1 MKAPSTLRLLYAF
14 ALLAA
19 GFTGLGISWTGFG
32 RQLDTYAYDFIF
44 RLHRPPFWTT
54 ESAILAIDEASLK
67 AFGGIRGVRHALAAG
82 LDLVRPA
89 APRAVAVDVILSDA
103 ADEASDAEL
112 EAAFRRTPNLVLA
125 ADLLPAASG
134 WEDPI
139 PRFARWAAAI
149 GHVHAELDRLDGVS
163 REVPLERASPR
174 ERHWALA
181 LEAFRV
187 SRHATVLETP
197 RDLEVAGIT
206 IPSAIATGRD
216 LRIRYVP
223 PGMPPIPSVSVQQL
237 RLDPTLARQFAGK
250 VVFVGETAQTDV
262 HDRLVTPYSG
272 GAQMAGIEIHANAYE
287 TLAHQLF
294 LTDASN
300 TAVLLW
306 CAFLVTA
313 AGVTFAIAAGW
324 RANAASALL
333 LIAAHALPYWAFT
346 RGVVFPLMPGVSA
359 LWLAIVTAAF
369 WRHFITRR
377 YLKTAEDQRS
387 RYQQAMHF
395 VTHEM
400 RTPLTAIQGS
410 SELLGRY
417 ALPEAKRTQMA
428 AMINAES
435 KRLAGMIQTFLNVE
449 RLSAGQMQLQR
460 AGFSPEQWIAACIE
474 RVRPL
479 AQAKD
484 IAIEARG
491 ETPGTLSGDRELLE
505 YALYNLLTNAVKY
518 SPPHTRVEVL
528 SALTNGALR
537 VSVKDQ
543 GIGMDRQ
550 EARRVFDKFYRTD
563 KAERSGEVGSGIG
576 LSIVDE
582 IARQHGGSVRV
593 ESAPGHGSTFT
604 LLLPCHAAAPLPVDS
619 RDAGR

>member
-1 MKAPSTLRLLYAF
+1 M
-14 ALLAA
+14 
-19 GFTGLGISWTGFG
+19 
-32 RQLDTYAYDFIF
+32 
-44 RLHRPPFWTT
+44 
-54 ESAILAIDEASLK
+54 
-67 AFGGIRGVRHALAAG
+67 
-82 LDLVRPA
+82 
-89 APRAVAVDVILSDA
+89 ILSDA
-103 ADEASDAEL
+103 AEETSDAEL

-125 ADLLPAASG
+125 ADLLPRASG

-149 GHVHAELDRLDGVS
+149 GHVHAELDSLDGVS
-163 REVPLERASPR
+163 REVPLERATAR
-174 ERHWALA
+174 DRHWALA
-181 LEAFRV
+181 PEAFRV
-187 SRHATVLETP
+187 SRHATILETP
-197 RDLEVAGIT
+197 QDLEVAGVT
-206 IPSAIATGRD
+206 IPSAIAAGRD

-223 PGMPPIPSVSVQQL
+223 PGMPPIPRVSIEQL
-237 RLDPTLARQFAGK
+237 RLDPALARQFAGK

-287 TLAHQLF
+287 TIAHRLF

-300 TAVLLW
+300 AAVLLW
-306 CAFLVTA
+306 CALLVTA
-313 AGVTFAIAAGW
+313 AGFTFAYAAGW
-324 RANAASALL
+324 RANVLAALL
-333 LIAAHALPYWAFT
+333 LIAAHALPYLVFT

-369 WRHFITRR
+369 WRHFVTRR
-377 YLKTAEDQRS
+377 FLKTAEDQRS

-435 KRLAGMIQTFLNVE
+435 KRLASMIQTFLNVE
-449 RLSAGQMQLQR
+449 RLTAGQMQLQR
-460 AGFSPEQWIAACIE
+460 GNFAPDELIAACLD

-479 AQAKD
+479 AQNKD
-484 IAIEARG
+484 ITIDASGA
-491 ETPGTLSGDRELLE
+491 PGVISGDRELLE
-505 YALYNLLTNAVKY
+505 YAVYNLLTNAIKY

-528 SALTNGALR
+528 SETVDGALR

-550 EARRVFDKFYRTD
+550 EARRVFEKFYRTE
-563 KAERSGEVGSGIG
+563 KAERSGEMGSGVG
-576 LSIVDE
+576 LSIVE
-582 IARQHGGSVRV
+582 QIARQHGGSVRV
-593 ESAPGHGSTFT
+593 ESAPGQGSTFT
-604 LLLPCHAAAPLPVDS
+604 LVLPHHSA
-619 RDAGR
+619 

>member
-1 MKAPSTLRLLYAF
+1 MKAFSTMRLLYAA
-14 ALLAA
+14 ALLVA
-19 GFTGLGISWTGFG
+19 GLAGLAVSWTAFG

-44 RLHRPPFWTT
+44 RLYRPPYWQT
-54 ESAILAIDEASLK
+54 ESAILSIDEASLK

-82 LDLVRPA
+82 LDLIRPA

-112 EAAFRRTPNLVLA
+112 EAAFQHTPNLVLA

-139 PRFARWAAAI
+139 PRFARWAAAV
-149 GHVHAELDRLDGVS
+149 GHVHAELDRMDGVS
-163 REVPLERASPR
+163 REVPLERATAR

-181 LEAFRV
+181 LETFRL
-187 SRHATVLETP
+187 SRGATILETP
-197 RDLEVAGIT
+197 QDLEVAGMT
-206 IPSAIATGRD
+206 IPSTIASGRD

-223 PGMPPIPSVSVQQL
+223 PGMPPIPQVSIEQL
-237 RLDPTLARQFAGK
+237 RGDPSLARQFAGK

-287 TLAHQLF
+287 TLAHRLF

-306 CAFLVTA
+306 CTLLVTA
-313 AGVTFAIAAGW
+313 AGLAFAYAAGW
-324 RANAASALL
+324 RANVLAALL
-333 LIAAHALPYWAFT
+333 LMAAHALPYVAFT

-359 LWLAIVTAAF
+359 LWLAIVAAAF
-369 WRHFITRR
+369 WRHFVTRR
-377 YLKTAEDQRS
+377 FLKTSEDQRS

-417 ALPEAKRTQMA
+417 QLPEAKRTQMA
-428 AMINAES
+428 AMINTES
-435 KRLAGMIQTFLNVE
+435 KRLAGIIQTFLNVE
-449 RLSAGQMQLQR
+449 RLTAGEMQLQR
-460 AGFSPEQWIAACIE
+460 STFAPGDLIDVCVE

-479 AQAKD
+479 ASNKD
-484 IAIEARG
+484 ISIERVGA
-491 ETPGTLSGDRELLE
+491 PPASISGDRELLE
-505 YALYNLLTNAVKY
+505 YAVYNLLTNAVKY
-518 SPPHTRVEVL
+518 SPPHTQVEVH
-528 SALTNGALR
+528 SEQTGQALR
-537 VSVKDQ
+537 ISVKDQ

-550 EARRVFDKFYRTD
+550 EAKRVFEKFYRTE
-563 KAERSGEVGSGIG
+563 KAERSGEMGSGIG
-576 LSIVDE
+576 LSIVDQ
-582 IARQHGGSVRV
+582 IARQHGGSVGV
-593 ESAPGHGSTFT
+593 ESAPGRGSTFT
-604 LLLPCHAAAPLPVDS
+604 LVLPH
-619 RDAGR
+619 RY